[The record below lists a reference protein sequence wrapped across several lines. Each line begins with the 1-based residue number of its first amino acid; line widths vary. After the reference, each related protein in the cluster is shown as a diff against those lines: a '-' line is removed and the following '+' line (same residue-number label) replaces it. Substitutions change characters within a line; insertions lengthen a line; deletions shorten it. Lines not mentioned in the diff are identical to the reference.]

1 MTSPL
6 DIVVRAGGGAHDYS
20 VLIEPGLRRT
30 VAAEIRRR
38 VPEVRSWA
46 LVTDEHVGPLYAA
59 EVEAGLRASGV
70 QGPRI
75 TLPAGEGEKSRSRW
89 GWVTDRMLEAGI
101 GRDGGV
107 IALGGGVI
115 GDLAGF
121 VAATFMRGIP
131 VVQLP
136 TSLLAMVDASVGGK
150 TGVDTPQGKNLVGAF
165 HPPRVVMVDP
175 EVVATLPEVQR
186 RHGLAEALKHAAIV
200 DAGYGEWITASA
212 GSLLAG
218 RPEAV
223 LHLVRR
229 SVEIKAGVVSRDE
242 REGGLREILNFGH
255 TVAHAL
261 EHVTDYRLPHGS
273 AVALG
278 MVAEASIGEAEGT
291 TEPGSTGRIVGWL
304 RSVGLT
310 THLENGP
317 EGWSEADP
325 GDLGPELAE
334 GLLRDKKVRD
344 GSPRVVL
351 LACVGEVARTSEG
364 AWARPVPVKTIL
376 AHLPWSAR

>member
-1 MTSPL
+1 MTSSL
-6 DIVVRAGGGAHDYS
+6 DIPVQAGNGAHDYS
-20 VLIEPGLRRT
+20 VLIGAGVRR
-30 VAAEIRRR
+30 ALPAELSRQAPSVR
-38 VPEVRSWA
+38 VWA
-46 LVTDEHVGPLYAA
+46 LVTDENVGPLYGAD
-59 EVEAGLRASGV
+59 VEAGLRELGV

-75 TLPAGEGEKSRSRW
+75 TLPAGEGEKSRERW
-89 GWVTDRMLEAGI
+89 GWVTDQLLQAGV

-107 IALGGGVI
+107 IALGGGVV

-131 VVQLP
+131 VVQMP

-150 TGVDTPQGKNLVGAF
+150 TGVDTPLGKNLVGAF

-175 EVVATLPEVQR
+175 EVVTTLPEEQR

-200 DAGYGEWITASA
+200 DADYGEWIVSA
-212 GSLLAG
+212 AKSLLAG
-218 RPEAV
+218 EPEAI

-278 MVAEASIGEAEGT
+278 MVAEASIGEAEGATEAGT
-291 TEPGSTGRIVGWL
+291 TDRLVKWL
-304 RSVGLT
+304 GSVGLT
-310 THLENGP
+310 THLEDGP
-317 EGWSEADP
+317 EGWPDARPEDLAP
-325 GDLGPELAE
+325 GLSQ
-334 GLLRDKKVRD
+334 GLLKDKKTRD

-351 LACVGEVARTSEG
+351 LERIGDVARTVEG
-364 AWARPVPVKTIL
+364 DWARPVPVETIL
-376 AHLPWSAR
+376 AHLPWTRS